1 MTPYL
6 FKLVFRLIA
15 ALPLRWL
22 HSLGA
27 LLGRLDYLFSASHAS
42 RTRENLIQSGVS
54 VSAEQFSAL
63 LRQSIDEAGKGMIEL
78 PWVWLRPAEEVL
90 EHIVECQG
98 WELVEAAHARGKGL
112 VILTPHIGC
121 FEVIGLYVG
130 ARMAMTC
137 LYRVPKQAWMD
148 DVIRRGRERGM
159 MKLARA
165 DVGGVR
171 VLLKALKRGEVIGIL
186 PDQVPGNGEGEWLPF
201 FGRPAYTMT
210 LVSRLLEASDAS
222 VLMCFAERLPKG
234 RGYSIKFSPLELQH
248 GLPVTP
254 QINHAVEMSVRSCPA
269 QYLWSYNRY
278 KVPAGVAP
286 PEPHNKGE
294 SC

>member
-1 MTPYL
+1 MTPSL

-22 HSLGA
+22 HLLGA
-27 LLGRLDYLFSASHAS
+27 LLGKLTYTLPGEYAA
-42 RTRENLIQSGVS
+42 RTRDNLRQAGVARDEAHFTS
-54 VSAEQFSAL
+54 L
-63 LRQSIDEAGKGMIEL
+63 LRQTVSEAGKGMIEL
-78 PWVWLRPAEEVL
+78 PWVWLRPVEQVL
-90 EHIVECQG
+90 ECVVECHG
-98 WELVEAAHARGKGL
+98 WELVEAAQARGKGL

-130 ARMAMTC
+130 ARMPMTC
-137 LYRVPKQAWMD
+137 LYRVPKQPWMD
-148 DVIRRGRERGM
+148 SVIRRGRERGM

-165 DVGGVR
+165 DIGGVR

-210 LVSRLLEASDAS
+210 LVARLLEASDAS
-222 VLMCFAERLPKG
+222 VLMCVAERLPQGKG
-234 RGYSIKFSPLELQH
+234 YTIGFSSLELQP
-248 GLPVTP
+248 GLPAVP

-278 KVPAGVAP
+278 KVPSGVLP
-286 PEPHNKGE
+286 PDSK
-294 SC
+294 

>member
-22 HSLGA
+22 HLLGA
-27 LLGRLDYLFSASHAS
+27 LLGRLTYTLSGQYAA
-42 RTRENLIQSGVS
+42 RTRDN
-54 VSAEQFSAL
+54 
-63 LRQSIDEAGKGMIEL
+63 LRQAGVAKGEAHFSSLLDQAVSEAGKGMVEL
-78 PWVWLRPAEEVL
+78 PWVWLRPVEQVL
-90 EHIVECQG
+90 GCVVECHG
-98 WELVEAAHARGKGL
+98 WELVEAARTRGKGL

-130 ARMAMTC
+130 ARMPMTC
-137 LYRVPKQAWMD
+137 LYRVPKQPWMD
-148 DVIRRGRERGM
+148 SVIRRGRERGR

-165 DVGGVR
+165 DIGGVR

-210 LVSRLLEASDAS
+210 LVARLLEASNAS
-222 VLMCFAERLPKG
+222 VLMCVAERLPKG
-234 RGYSIKFSPLELQH
+234 RGYTIRFSPLELQG
-248 GLPVTP
+248 GLPVVP

-278 KVPAGVAP
+278 KVPSGVLP
-286 PEPHNKGE
+286 PDSK
-294 SC
+294 

>member
-6 FKLVFRLIA
+6 SKLVFRLLA
-15 ALPLRWL
+15 SLPLRWL
-22 HSLGA
+22 HALGA
-27 LLGRLDYLFSASHAS
+27 LLGRMTYTLS
-42 RTRENLIQSGVS
+42 RPYAALTRENLHQANV
-54 VSAEQFSAL
+54 AEDDAHFAAL
-63 LRQSIDEAGKGMIEL
+63 LKQTVSEAGKGIVEL
-78 PWVWLRPAEEVL
+78 PWVWLRPAEQVL
-90 EHIVECQG
+90 ACVMECHG
-98 WELVEAAHARGKGL
+98 WELVEEAQARGKGL

-130 ARMAMTC
+130 VRMPMTC
-137 LYRVPKQAWMD
+137 LYRVPKQPWMD
-148 DVIRRGRERGM
+148 SVIRQGRERGL

-165 DVGGVR
+165 DIGGVR

-210 LVSRLLEASDAS
+210 LVSRLLEASNAS
-222 VLMCFAERLPKG
+222 VLMCVAERLPQGK
-234 RGYSIKFSPLELQH
+234 GYSIRFSPLALQP
-248 GLPVTP
+248 GKPLTP
-254 QINHAVEMSVRSCPA
+254 QINHQVEMSVRSCPE

-286 PEPHNKGE
+286 PDSSKEE
-294 SC
+294 QC

>member
-1 MTPYL
+1 MMPSL
-6 FKLVFRLIA
+6 IKFIFHLIA
-15 ALPLRWL
+15 FLPLPWV
-22 HSLGA
+22 HALGA
-27 LLGRLDYLFSASHAS
+27 ALGRLTNLVSASHAS
-42 RTRENLIQSGVS
+42 RTRRNLLQANIAHDKGHFTS
-54 VSAEQFSAL
+54 L
-63 LRQSIDEAGKGMIEL
+63 LTQSISEAGKGMIEL
-78 PWVWLRPAEEVL
+78 PWVWLRPVEQVL
-90 EHIVECQG
+90 EHVKECQG

-130 ARMAMTC
+130 TRMPMTC
-137 LYRVPKQAWMD
+137 LYRVPKQPWMD
-148 DVIRRGRERGM
+148 GVIRRGRERGM

-165 DVGGVR
+165 DIGGVR

-222 VLMCFAERLPKG
+222 VLMCVAERLPKG
-234 RGYSIKFSPLELQH
+234 LGYTIKFTPLELDSE
-248 GLPVTP
+248 LPVVP
-254 QINHAVEMSVRSCPA
+254 QINHAVEISVRSCPA

-278 KVPAGVAP
+278 KVPAGVEP
-286 PEPHNKGE
+286 PAEENKETG
-294 SC
+294 C

>member
-6 FKLVFRLIA
+6 FKSFFWILAR
-15 ALPLRWL
+15 LPLSWL
-22 HSLGA
+22 HTLGV
-27 LLGRLDYLFSASHAS
+27 LFGRLTYLLSKSYA
-42 RTRENLIQSGVS
+42 NLTTKN
-54 VSAEQFSAL
+54 
-63 LRQSIDEAGKGMIEL
+63 LRQAKVAADDDGFSSLLKQAVSEAGKSILEL
-78 PWVWLRPAEEVL
+78 PWVWLRPVEQVL
-90 EHIVECQG
+90 DCVKDCHS
-98 WELVEAAHARGKGL
+98 WDLVEKAQARGKGL

-148 DVIRRGRERGM
+148 SVIRQGRERGM

-165 DVGGVR
+165 DIGGVR

-222 VLMCFAERLPKG
+222 VLMCIAERLPHGK
-234 RGYSIKFSPLELQH
+234 GYSIRFSPLELQS
-248 GLPVTP
+248 GQPLTP
-254 QINHAVEMSVRSCPA
+254 QINHEVEMSVRSCPE

-286 PEPHNKGE
+286 PDFAEE
-294 SC
+294 QQC